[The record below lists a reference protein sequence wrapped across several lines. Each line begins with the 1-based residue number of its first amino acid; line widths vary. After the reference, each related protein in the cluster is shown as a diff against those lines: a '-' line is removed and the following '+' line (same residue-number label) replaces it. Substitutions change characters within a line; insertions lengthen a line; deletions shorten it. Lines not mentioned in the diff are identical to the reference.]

1 MHRDIRARGGVS
13 TALDLAAGLIFW
25 IILIFLLV
33 DLVQIGRGWQVAQN
47 AAADAAQGTAIYG
60 CWTQNVTTVV
70 QTDLSHITV
79 ASGKVATVQFTNSLG
94 STQTQTLYVATHADP
109 TLHVAIGVPIAVG
122 SWLGLPTI
130 PVTMVGRASV
140 TSAAYENETAI
151 GGTHCATPRV

>member
-1 MHRDIRARGGVS
+1 MQRDKRARGGVS

-70 QTDLSHITV
+70 QTDLSHITL
-79 ASGKVATVQFTNSLG
+79 APGKAPTVQFTNSLG
-94 STQTQTLYVATHADP
+94 TTSQVLYVSTHADP
-109 TLHVAIGVPIAVG
+109 TLHVTIGVPIAVG

-140 TSAAYENETAI
+140 TSAAYENEGAI
-151 GGTHCATPRV
+151 GGIQCAAPQV